1 MSGDSSRFY
10 NEGYANPKYE
20 LTLGDRQVF
29 DYVLDPFLCYQN
41 TLKFLF
47 VVKTPDAADFL
58 LTKMSNLSIQ
68 DFEIVNINQSTR
80 GQADTARLGLVDQ
93 RKSDPVSIFNIDTI
107 IKEYK
112 PVDFSSPAYSEFSGV
127 LEVFEDDGENWSYIK
142 PDGIDVIEAREK
154 EPISNLASNGM
165 YYFRSVDLYLQ
176 SYNRYYE
183 RDARPAIEHYIA
195 PIYNQLIMDGHRVTY
210 TMVDKANHV
219 FCGTPLEYENC
230 KKAFNIDYN

>member
-142 PDGIDVIEAREK
+142 PDGIDVIEGEK
-154 EPISNLASNGM
+154 KNLFPILHRTACTISGLLTSI
-165 YYFRSVDLYLQ
+165 
-176 SYNRYYE
+176 YNR
-183 RDARPAIEHYIA
+183 
-195 PIYNQLIMDGHRVTY
+195 T
-210 TMVDKANHV
+210 
-219 FCGTPLEYENC
+219 
-230 KKAFNIDYN
+230 IDITKEMLGRRLSIISLRFTTN